1 MMRLLL
7 DSHTLIWSQDDT
19 NQLPAAV
26 VAGWSGI
33 ESAAWHVKRPVQK
46 NLFDE

>member
-26 VAGWSGI
+26 VGGWSGI
-33 ESAAWHVKRPVQK
+33 ESAALHVKGLVQK
-46 NLFDE
+46 TLFNE